1 MFEHFFFFLLGHGI
15 YQVEPAWI
23 KYVLCHRPLIVIVG
37 LRIILRSVVRVSL
50 YYVGLTI
57 SSSPLT
63 VHDRLNLDEPG
74 LVQALQAG
82 DERVFAAV
90 MDWYSGSL
98 LRLALSYVPSR
109 AVAEEVVQET
119 WMGVFEGIHR
129 FESRSSFKTWL
140 FRILTNRAKTRGI
153 RESRYEPFGLSA
165 SSTDADEGP
174 SLEDSLFVA
183 EGSGEGHW
191 IDPPQAWEPDTPERV
206 LLSKE
211 CRAAIEQAIESLP
224 ATQRQV
230 MTLRDIEGV
239 SSEEVCNILE
249 ISETNQRVLLHRAR
263 TKVRRELAPYV
274 QGDKR

>member
-1 MFEHFFFFLLGHGI
+1 M
-15 YQVEPAWI
+15 P
-23 KYVLCHRPLIVIVG
+23 
-37 LRIILRSVVRVSL
+37 
-50 YYVGLTI
+50 I
-57 SSSPLT
+57 SPSPHTL
-63 VHDRLNLDEPG
+63 HDTLKLDEPG
-74 LVQALQAG
+74 LVRALQAG
-82 DERVFAAV
+82 DEQVFAAV

-98 LRLALSYVPSR
+98 LRLALSFVPSR

-129 FESRSSFKTWL
+129 FEGRSSFKTWL

-165 SSTDADEGP
+165 SSGEIDEGL
-174 SLEDSLFVA
+174 SLEDSLFIT
-183 EGSGEGHW
+183 EGSRTGHW
-191 IDPPQAWEPDTPERV
+191 KDPPNAWEPDTPERA

-211 CRAAIEQAIESLP
+211 CRAAIETAIESLP

-239 SSEEVCNILE
+239 SSEEICNILG

-263 TKVRRELAPYV
+263 TKVRRELHPYV
-274 QGDKR
+274 QGDNT

>member
-1 MFEHFFFFLLGHGI
+1 M
-15 YQVEPAWI
+15 A
-23 KYVLCHRPLIVIVG
+23 
-37 LRIILRSVVRVSL
+37 
-50 YYVGLTI
+50 I
-57 SSSPLT
+57 SPSPLT
-63 VHDRLNLDEPG
+63 VHDSLNLDEPG
-74 LVQALQAG
+74 LIQALQAG

-90 MDWYSGSL
+90 VDWYSGSL
-98 LRLALSYVPSR
+98 LRLAMSYVPSR

-119 WMGVFEGIHR
+119 WMGVLEGINR

-153 RESRYEPFGLSA
+153 RESRYESFGLSV
-165 SSTDADEGP
+165 SSPDAEGGP

-183 EGSGEGHW
+183 EGSGKGHW
-191 IDPPQAWEPDTPERV
+191 VDPPQAWEPDTPERA

-211 CRAAIEQAIESLP
+211 CLSAIEKAIENLP

-230 MTLRDIEGV
+230 ITLRDIEGV

-274 QGDKR
+274 QGR

>member
-1 MFEHFFFFLLGHGI
+1 LLFFLGF
-15 YQVEPAWI
+15 
-23 KYVLCHRPLIVIVG
+23 VI
-37 LRIILRSVVRVSL
+37 
-50 YYVGLTI
+50 T
-57 SSSPLT
+57 SSPHT
-63 VHDRLNLDEPG
+63 VHDALNLDESG

-82 DERVFAAV
+82 DERVFTAV

-153 RESRYEPFGLSA
+153 REKRYEPFGLRT
-165 SSTDADEGP
+165 SSTEMDEG
-174 SLEDSLFVA
+174 SSIEDSLFVGQ
-183 EGSGEGHW
+183 GSRNGHW
-191 IDPPQAWEPDTPERV
+191 KDPPHDWEPDTPERV

-211 CRAAIEQAIESLP
+211 CRAAIERAIESLP
-224 ATQRQV
+224 PTQRQV

-249 ISETNQRVLLHRAR
+249 ITETNQRVLLHRAR
-263 TKVRRELAPYV
+263 TKVRRELNPYV
-274 QGDKR
+274 QGDQK

>member
-1 MFEHFFFFLLGHGI
+1 MLD
-15 YQVEPAWI
+15 
-23 KYVLCHRPLIVIVG
+23 K
-37 LRIILRSVVRVSL
+37 
-50 YYVGLTI
+50 
-57 SSSPLT
+57 
-63 VHDRLNLDEPG
+63 LNLDEPG
-74 LVQALQAG
+74 LVRALQAG
-82 DERVFAAV
+82 DEQVFAAV

-98 LRLALSYVPSR
+98 LRLAMSYVPSR

-119 WMGVFEGIHR
+119 WMGVFEGIQR

-153 RESRYEPFGLSA
+153 RESRYEPSGLST
-165 SSTDADEGP
+165 SSPGADERP
-174 SLEDSLFVA
+174 SLEDSLFIA
-183 EGSGEGHW
+183 EGSGMGHW
-191 IDPPQAWEPDTPERV
+191 KDPPHDWEPDTPERV

-211 CRAAIEQAIESLP
+211 CRAAIETAIENLP

-263 TKVRRELAPYV
+263 TRVRRELHPYV
-274 QGDKR
+274 QGKNT

>member
-1 MFEHFFFFLLGHGI
+1 MLNHFFFLPRGHGI
-15 YQVEPAWI
+15 RQIESAWI
-23 KYVLCHRPLIVIVG
+23 KYVLCPRPLIVTVG
-37 LRIILRSVVRVSL
+37 LRIIPRSDVRVSL
-50 YYVGLTI
+50 YYLGSTI
-57 SSSPLT
+57 SLSPLT
-63 VHDRLNLDEPG
+63 VHDALNLDEPG

-98 LRLALSYVPSR
+98 LRLAMSYVPSR

-119 WMGVFEGIHR
+119 WMGVLEGIHR

-153 RESRYEPFGLSA
+153 RESRYESFGLSV
-165 SSTDADEGP
+165 SSTDADEGH
-174 SLEDSLFVA
+174 SMEDSLFVA
-183 EGSGEGHW
+183 EGSRTGHW
-191 IDPPQAWEPDTPERV
+191 IDPPLAWEPDTPERV

-211 CRAAIEQAIESLP
+211 CRAAIEHAIGNLP
-224 ATQRQV
+224 VTQRQV

-263 TKVRRELAPYV
+263 TKVRRELAPYI
-274 QGDKR
+274 QGGKM

>member
-1 MFEHFFFFLLGHGI
+1 MEFGVSSTFQRLLI
-15 YQVEPAWI
+15 S
-23 KYVLCHRPLIVIVG
+23 PL
-37 LRIILRSVVRVSL
+37 
-50 YYVGLTI
+50 
-57 SSSPLT
+57 PLT
-63 VHDRLNLDEPG
+63 VYDTLKLDEPG
-74 LVQALQAG
+74 LVRALQEG
-82 DERVFAAV
+82 NEQVFAAV

-140 FRILTNRAKTRGI
+140 FRILINRAKTRGI
-153 RESRYEPFGLSA
+153 RESRYEPSGLSL
-165 SSTDADEGP
+165 SSPDADEGP
-174 SLEDSLFVA
+174 SLEDSLFIA
-183 EGSGEGHW
+183 EGSRMGHW
-191 IDPPQAWEPDTPERV
+191 KDPPHDWQPDTPERI

-211 CRAAIEQAIESLP
+211 CRAAIETAIENLP
-224 ATQRQV
+224 PMQCQV

-263 TKVRRELAPYV
+263 TRVRRELIPYV
-274 QGDKR
+274 YGDNT

>member
-1 MFEHFFFFLLGHGI
+1 L
-15 YQVEPAWI
+15 
-23 KYVLCHRPLIVIVG
+23 
-37 LRIILRSVVRVSL
+37 S
-50 YYVGLTI
+50 I
-57 SSSPLT
+57 SPSPLT
-63 VHDRLNLDEPG
+63 VHDTLKLDEPG

-82 DERVFAAV
+82 DEQVFAAV

-98 LRLALSYVPSR
+98 LRLAMSYVPSR

-153 RESRYEPFGLSA
+153 RESRYESSGLST
-165 SSTDADEGP
+165 SSMDADEGP
-174 SLEDSLFVA
+174 SLEDSLFVV
-183 EGSGEGHW
+183 EGSGTGHW
-191 IDPPQAWEPDTPERV
+191 KDPPHAWEPDTPERA

-211 CRAAIEQAIESLP
+211 CRAAIEHAIERLP

-274 QGDKR
+274 QGDKT

>member
-1 MFEHFFFFLLGHGI
+1 MT
-15 YQVEPAWI
+15 VR
-23 KYVLCHRPLIVIVG
+23 V
-37 LRIILRSVVRVSL
+37 RIILWFAFGVSSTFL
-50 YYVGLTI
+50 RLLI
-57 SSSPLT
+57 SPSPHT
-63 VHDRLNLDEPG
+63 VPDKLKLDEPG
-74 LVQALQAG
+74 LVRALQAG
-82 DERVFAAV
+82 DEQVFAAV

-98 LRLALSYVPSR
+98 LRLAMSYVPSR
-109 AVAEEVVQET
+109 VVAEEVVQET

-153 RESRYEPFGLSA
+153 RESRYEPSGLST
-165 SSTDADEGP
+165 SSPDADEGS
-174 SLEDSLFVA
+174 SLEDSLFIA
-183 EGSGEGHW
+183 EGSRMGHW
-191 IDPPQAWEPDTPERV
+191 KDPPHDWEPDTPERV

-211 CRAAIEQAIESLP
+211 CRAAIETAIENLP

-263 TKVRRELAPYV
+263 TRVRRELNPYV
-274 QGDKR
+274 QGKNT